1 MSDTH
6 KDLKQNDSFSIQYY
20 IRYHAKLTIQC
31 NVVRCY
37 FKAFSVISAVL
48 GKHFV
53 CFQVYTLTNRTEYY
67 IPRNIKGKTS
77 LPLSLRPR
85 YQYSLLMLSAK
96 EHFIFILGITQRLS
110 ANTME
115 APLCRYSLSWQIL
128 VNSNSILQARG
139 QSK

>member
-1 MSDTH
+1 MSF
-6 KDLKQNDSFSIQYY
+6 FSWCQIVCFIMLVPNCPDAKLSGAKLSWCQIVRCQIVRCQIVRCQIVLPPY

-77 LPLSLRPR
+77 LPLS
-85 YQYSLLMLSAK
+85 
-96 EHFIFILGITQRLS
+96 QRTKHQK
-110 ANTME
+110 NVY
-115 APLCRYSLSWQIL
+115 LCWVKKSTL
-128 VNSNSILQARG
+128 
-139 QSK
+139 